1 MSTYLQRLDSKDFSM
16 VPVGN
21 ISSYLHWIQQIP
33 MLSEAEEKDLAERL
47 FNDQDVAAA
56 RKLVLSHLR
65 FVGRIARGYNGYGLS
80 QEDLIQEG
88 NIGLMKAVKRF
99 DPKVGVRLASFAIHW
114 IRAEIHEFVLR
125 NWRIVKIATTK
136 AQRKLFFNIRK
147 ASKKLGWLSKQEAED
162 LSVELNVPVKEVY
175 HMELRLA
182 NAEESF
188 DAPYTSDYEDDLI
201 SAPAHYLASD
211 SDPAAEASS
220 DQIADKQKQLM
231 HAGLA
236 KLDARSKD
244 IIARRWLSDTK
255 TTFKTLSEKYKISIE
270 RVRQIESEA
279 MAIMRKQLSVL
290 ADS

>member
-21 ISSYLHWIQQIP
+21 LSSYLHWIQQIP

-47 FNDQDVAAA
+47 FNNQDVKAA

-162 LSVELNVPVKEVY
+162 LATELDVPVKEVY
-175 HMELRLA
+175 QMELRLA
-182 NAEESF
+182 SAEESF
-188 DAPYTSDYEDDLI
+188 DAPYADSDDDTV
-201 SAPAHYLASD
+201 SSPVHYLSSS
-211 SDPAAEASS
+211 SDPAAEVG
-220 DQIADKQKQLM
+220 ADELLNKRTAIMRAELS
-231 HAGLA
+231 
-236 KLDARSKD
+236 KLDARSQD
-244 IIARRWLSDTK
+244 IIAQRWLADQK
-255 TTFKTLSEKYKISIE
+255 TTLQSLADKYKISVE
-270 RVRQIESEA
+270 RVRQLESAA
-279 MAIMRKQLSVL
+279 MLSMRKQLSVL
-290 ADS
+290 ADA